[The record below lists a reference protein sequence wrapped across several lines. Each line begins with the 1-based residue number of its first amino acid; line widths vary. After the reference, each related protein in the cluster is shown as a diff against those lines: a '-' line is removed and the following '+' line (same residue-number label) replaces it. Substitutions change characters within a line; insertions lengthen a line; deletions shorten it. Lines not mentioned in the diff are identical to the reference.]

1 MTLLIRRFA
10 LRILI
15 VGSGGREHALAWKV
29 ALSRQCQGV
38 WICPGNAGTATVGTN
53 LSDIS
58 ATDFNGIIGA
68 VKKYDIDLVVIGPE
82 DALSEG
88 LTDLLIKI
96 GIPVIGP
103 PAVKAKLE
111 SSKQFCKTFLNRHNI
126 PTAFSKLINNSTDLE
141 KALNSES
148 AMTVLKMDGLAQG
161 KGVFLSS
168 DKHELLNFGLKAL
181 NQGPVLMEE
190 FLSGDELSCFLVMDG
205 KNVKLLPLVSD
216 YKRAFND
223 NLGPNSGGMGAVCP
237 VPLKEKNLLGRI
249 SDNIIK
255 PIERGLKNDSLNYI
269 GILFIGLIYTKT
281 GPKVLEFNVRFG
293 DPETQ
298 ALLPLLQTDII
309 DVFESMTTGCLNQ
322 QEICFHNISSVSV
335 VVASAG
341 YPDAYDKHKV
351 VTKLPPLES
360 DLGILFHSNTIEKN
374 RNIITGGG
382 RSFTVTG
389 IGKNLAKA
397 KINAYRLVEQVKFDG
412 AWSRSDIA
420 SNFSV

>member
-1 MTLLIRRFA
+1 M
-10 LRILI
+10 
-15 VGSGGREHALAWKV
+15 V
-29 ALSRQCQGV
+29 
-38 WICPGNAGTATVGTN
+38 
-53 LSDIS
+53 
-58 ATDFNGIIGA
+58 
-68 VKKYDIDLVVIGPE
+68 
-82 DALSEG
+82 
-88 LTDLLIKI
+88 
-96 GIPVIGP
+96 
-103 PAVKAKLE
+103 
-111 SSKQFCKTFLNRHNI
+111 
-126 PTAFSKLINNSTDLE
+126 NNSTDLE
-141 KALNSES
+141 KGLNSES

-181 NQGPVLMEE
+181 NHGPVLMEE

-205 KNVKLLPLVSD
+205 ENVKLLPLVSD

-237 VPLKEKNLLGRI
+237 VPLKDKNLLERI

-255 PIERGLKNDSLNYI
+255 PIEKGLKNDGLNYI

-309 DVFESMTTGCLNQ
+309 DVFEAMTSCCLNQ
-322 QEICFHNISSVSV
+322 QEICFHNMSSVSV

-351 VTKLPPLES
+351 VT
-360 DLGILFHSNTIEKN
+360 
-374 RNIITGGG
+374 
-382 RSFTVTG
+382 
-389 IGKNLAKA
+389 
-397 KINAYRLVEQVKFDG
+397 
-412 AWSRSDIA
+412 
-420 SNFSV
+420 